1 VQQTFERVIAER
13 SDFELECR
21 IVRPDGTIRHIHS
34 LAHPVSNESGEL
46 TEYVGTIIDIT
57 ERKQAEEELH
67 KMHAEL
73 AHVTR
78 LSTLGELA
86 TSIGHEVNQP
96 LAAIATNASAGL
108 RWLAG
113 ASPNLDEARKALDR
127 IIRDGN
133 RASDVITRIRMLGRK
148 NSTAKNPMDI
158 NQAIEEVI
166 VLARG
171 QIRSSGVALRTEL
184 AGDLPPVLGDR
195 VQLQQVLLNLIM
207 NGIEAMSGIEDRPR
221 ELMISTQIDDV
232 EKVRVTVQD
241 SGIGFDPQSIERI
254 FEAFYTTKPEG
265 MGIGLSISRSI
276 IDAHGG
282 RLWAARNDD
291 GPGAT
296 FHFTLPVYRAT
307 AS

>member
-1 VQQTFERVIAER
+1 
-13 SDFELECR
+13 
-21 IVRPDGTIRHIHS
+21 
-34 LAHPVSNESGEL
+34 
-46 TEYVGTIIDIT
+46 
-57 ERKQAEEELH
+57 
-67 KMHAEL
+67 
-73 AHVTR
+73 
-78 LSTLGELA
+78 
-86 TSIGHEVNQP
+86 
-96 LAAIATNASAGL
+96 
-108 RWLAG
+108 
-113 ASPNLDEARKALDR
+113 
-127 IIRDGN
+127 
-133 RASDVITRIRMLGRK
+133 
-148 NSTAKNPMDI
+148 
-158 NQAIEEVI
+158 
-166 VLARG
+166 
-171 QIRSSGVALRTEL
+171 
-184 AGDLPPVLGDR
+184 
-195 VQLQQVLLNLIM
+195 
-207 NGIEAMSGIEDRPR
+207 MSGIEDRPR